1 MSPLT
6 FTPNIVHLNMWFIL
20 PPYALFTWGPAGSW
34 LTLHG
39 FSHKKEMW
47 KYSQAAD
54 ALLW

>member
-1 MSPLT
+1 
-6 FTPNIVHLNMWFIL
+6 MWFIL